1 MKNYFFKFLV
11 LVFAL
16 TLSTSLVSCD
26 ETTGADPENNDGT
39 DGGSGGG
46 GTASGDLP
54 SSYKMEFLNESSKVD
69 KNEIY
74 VYNSDC
80 SNTFSYSITGQQSL
94 SGSVSGGSSVHKEL
108 LQDGTYTI
116 EIAYSSGSD
125 QSSNCNGT
133 YKLSN
138 FSLSKGDKAFIHIGR

>member
-16 TLSTSLVSCD
+16 TLSTSLISCE
-26 ETTGADPENNDGT
+26 ETTGTDPETNDG
-39 DGGSGGG
+39 DGGS

-54 SSYKMEFLNESSKVD
+54 TSYKMEFLNESSKVD

-74 VYNSDC
+74 IYNNEC
-80 SNTFSYSITGQQSL
+80 SNIFNYSITGQQSL

-125 QSSNCNGT
+125 QSSNCSGT